1 MGGMSPIHWVIVLVV
16 VLLIFGT
23 KKLRNIGSDM
33 GAAVKGFKDGI
44 KPEDAK
50 AAEALKLKEE
60 AEAKAASD
68 LKAKKEAEAKAAIPA
83 VVKKST
89 ITCTKGKLIKKVT
102 AVNPKCPT
110 GYKKK

>member
-50 AAEALKLKEE
+50 AAEAADQAAVQQVAAQQQDTTNDPKTVDVASKE
-60 AEAKAASD
+60 
-68 LKAKKEAEAKAAIPA
+68 
-83 VVKKST
+83 VR
-89 ITCTKGKLIKKVT
+89 
-102 AVNPKCPT
+102 
-110 GYKKK
+110 